1 MYQTCINCKFII
13 SYVCFKIKTMANN
26 LKSFVNIK
34 GEFYES
40 LYDNQQ
46 AYLKQCHELVITD
59 GEPI

>member
-1 MYQTCINCKFII
+1 MDWDDENYEATSQ
-13 SYVCFKIKTMANN
+13 
-26 LKSFVNIK
+26 
-34 GEFYES
+34 EFYES

>member
-1 MYQTCINCKFII
+1 MNDLNFMSDQQ
-13 SYVCFKIKTMANN
+13 VE
-26 LKSFVNIK
+26 LVQ
-34 GEFYES
+34 EFYES

>member
-1 MYQTCINCKFII
+1 
-13 SYVCFKIKTMANN
+13 MANN